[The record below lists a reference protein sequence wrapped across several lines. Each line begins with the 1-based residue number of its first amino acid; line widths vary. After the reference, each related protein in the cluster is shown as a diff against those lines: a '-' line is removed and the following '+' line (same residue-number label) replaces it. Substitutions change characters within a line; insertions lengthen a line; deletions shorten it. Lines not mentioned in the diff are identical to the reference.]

1 MNILDKQLAYWTN
14 QLAGAPVV
22 LEIPSDRPRS
32 PVGDLH
38 RARCQFTLP
47 SAMVMAL
54 RQLTPPEETSL
65 FVTLMSGFIVL
76 LNRYTGQEDMLVG
89 TPVALRDHGEAKFVE
104 NILALRAKVSSDT
117 TFAELLREVRQT
129 TLDAQANQDLPFSRL
144 VEELRIEPAIGHNS
158 LVQVVFQLRHETPFP
173 GECTA
178 QNQPARCESITSK
191 IDLALSV
198 VEQEEELRGAFEY
211 NADLFDDA
219 TIERMFGHFET
230 LLQGIVVNP
239 ERRLSELPMFTEG
252 ERHRILIEWN
262 DTQRDYPK
270 DKCIHQLFEAQVER
284 TPDSIAVVFE
294 DKQLTYRKLNARA
307 NQVAH
312 YLKKRGVGAE
322 VLVGICIERSLEM
335 VVTLLGV
342 LKAGGAYVPLDPTYP
357 RERLAF
363 MLEDT
368 QAPVLLTLGRLAE
381 RLPDGRREVICLD
394 TDWNTIAQESEE
406 TPTSAA
412 TAENLAYVIYTSGS
426 TGKPKGVM
434 IHHRGLANYLLWA
447 GQYYRMAEG
456 AGALV
461 HSPIGFDLT
470 ITTLFAPLL
479 VGQRVVLLP
488 EGVGIEELAGALS
501 AGRDFTLVKITPT
514 HLEALAHVLSDQD
527 LAGRVRVLV
536 VGGEMLRWEHISAW
550 RTHAPATRIINE
562 YGPTETV
569 VGCCIYEVTEESV
582 QSGSVPIGRAIDN
595 MEMDLLGPDL
605 QPVPAGEIGELY
617 IGGVALARG
626 YLNQPQTTQE
636 KFIQHR
642 LNGGPGSRLYKTGDL
657 ARYLADGNLEFLGRT
672 DHQVKVRGYRIELG
686 EIEVALAQHSAV
698 RDCVVVAREESSGPS
713 TALRTGTRLV
723 GYVVGKNGA
732 APQVNQL
739 RSFLQE
745 RLPSYMVPSAFVV
758 LDAFPLTVNGK
769 IDRDA
774 LPSRDQQHVPETIGE
789 FAHPRDSL
797 ERELAEIWEKVL
809 TVKRVGIRD
818 NIFDLGGNSIQIV
831 RLIAQI
837 EKNLHVNL
845 PLSAVFQ
852 APTIEQFALLVRQKR
867 EPSSLESLL
876 LTSQTSGHRPPLFS
890 YGGSV
895 ELARYLGSDQPCY
908 LLQFPGFNGH
918 PAPATIEEMARNR
931 IEEIRGIQ
939 PHGPYF
945 LAGFSF
951 GGLVMFEIAQQL
963 QQQAE
968 PIALLV
974 LIDPTLPNDGVSGAK
989 PANSHSG
996 VPPSG
1001 LLNRLSHHCRN
1012 LASLGLREKLGY
1024 ILAEI
1029 RWRIGFTRRLA
1040 WRLAFAAYFRLGYRL
1055 PPSLRPFYLSH
1066 VVVETTE
1073 RYVPK
1078 AFSGPFIVFRRPN
1091 YGTGEEWRRL
1101 AAGRIEIHEV
1111 LVDHGDFIKE
1121 PYVQVLASNLKNLLQ
1136 RAPKVVFLI
1145 WLTIGISPEF

>member
-1 MNILDKQLAYWTN
+1 MNVLGKQLVYWMN
-14 QLAGAPVV
+14 QLAGAPTV

-38 RARCQFTLP
+38 RAICQFTLP
-47 SAMVMAL
+47 SALVMAL

-89 TPVALRDHGEAKFVE
+89 TPVALRTQGEAKFVE

-117 TFAELLREVRQT
+117 TFARLVREVRQT

-158 LVQVVFQLRHETPFP
+158 LVQVVFQLRHESPFP

-178 QNQPARCESITSK
+178 QNQPARCESIMSK
-191 IDLALSV
+191 IDLALSL

-211 NADLFDDA
+211 NADLFDEA

-239 ERRLSELPMFTEG
+239 ERRLSELSMLTEG

-294 DKQLTYRKLNARA
+294 DQQLTYRELNART

-363 MLEDT
+363 MLEDS
-368 QAPVLLTLGRLAE
+368 QVRVLLTQAQLRGGLAQHAE
-381 RLPDGRREVICLD
+381 QIVCLD
-394 TDWNTIAQESEE
+394 DDRDAIARESEDNPVFCGKPE
-406 TPTSAA
+406 A
-412 TAENLAYVIYTSGS
+412 LAYVIYTSGS
-426 TGKPKGVM
+426 TGKPKGVA
-434 IHHRGLANYLLWA
+434 IEHHSTVTFLHWA
-447 GQYYRMAEG
+447 R
-456 AGALV
+456 
-461 HSPIGFDLT
+461 
-470 ITTLFAPLL
+470 TTFT
-479 VGQRVVLLP
+479 P
-488 EGVGIEELAGALS
+488 E
-501 AGRDFTLVKITPT
+501 
-514 HLEALAHVLSDQD
+514 D
-527 LAGRVRVLV
+527 LAGVLAATSICFDLSV
-536 VGGEMLRWEHISAW
+536 FELFVPLSWGGKVILAENVLQLSNSVVACDVTLINTVPSAIAELLRVGGLPDSVKIVNLAGEPLQISLVKQIYEQGKIERVFDLYGPSEDTTYSTCAI
-550 RTHAPATRIINE
+550 RDGNGPAT
-562 YGPTETV
+562 
-569 VGCCIYEVTEESV
+569 VGRPIANTQIY
-582 QSGSVPIGRAIDN
+582 
-595 MEMDLLGPDL
+595 LLDSCL
-605 QPVPAGEIGELY
+605 QPVPIGVPGALH
-617 IGGVALARG
+617 IGGDGLARC
-626 YLNQPQTTQE
+626 YLNRPELTAE
-636 KFIQHR
+636 KFIP
-642 LNGGPGSRLYKTGDL
+642 NPFSDEAGARLYKTGDL
-657 ARYLADGNLEFLGRT
+657 ARYLPDGNIQFLGRL
-672 DHQVKVRGYRIELG
+672 DSQVKIRGYRIELG
-686 EIEVALAQHSAV
+686 EIEAVLSQHPGVREAMVLA
-698 RDCVVVAREESSGPS
+698 RPDISGDK
-713 TALRTGTRLV
+713 RLV
-723 GYVVGKNGA
+723 AYVVSNGTQTPA
-732 APQVNQL
+732 TNDL
-739 RSFLQE
+739 REFLRA
-745 RLPSYMVPSAFVV
+745 RLPEYMVPSAFLR
-758 LDAFPLTVNGK
+758 LDRLLLTSSGK
-769 IDRDA
+769 VDRRR
-774 LPSRDQQHVPETIGE
+774 LPAPDQQHVPETIGE
-789 FAHPRDSL
+789 FARPRDSL

-818 NIFDLGGNSIQIV
+818 HIFDLGGNSLQMV

-845 PLSAVFQ
+845 PLSALFQ
-852 APTIEQFALLVRQKR
+852 APTIEQFALLVRRKR
-867 EPSSLESLL
+867 EPSSLESPLPA
-876 LTSQTSGHRPPLFS
+876 SQSSGHRPPLFS

-908 LLQFPGFNGH
+908 LLQFPGLNGH
-918 PAPATIEEMARNR
+918 PAPATIEEMAKNG

-945 LAGFSF
+945 LAGYSF

-974 LIDPTLPNDGVSGAK
+974 LIDPMLPKNEVSGAK
-989 PANSHSG
+989 PANSHSAI
-996 VPPSG
+996 PHSA
-1001 LLNRLSHHCRN
+1001 LLNRLFHPCGN

-1024 ILAEI
+1024 ILVEV
-1029 RWRIGFTRRLA
+1029 RRRIDRLKIDTQRLA
-1040 WRLAFAAYFRLGYRL
+1040 CTACFRLGYRL
-1055 PPSLRPFYLSH
+1055 PRPLRWFYFLQLA
-1066 VVVETTE
+1066 VETTE

-1078 AFSGPFIVFRRPN
+1078 AFSGPLIVFRRPN

-1111 LVDHGDFIKE
+1111 LVGHGDFIKE
-1121 PYVQVLASNLKNLLQ
+1121 PYVQVFASNLKNLLQ
-1136 RAPKVVFLI
+1136 RAHQVFLPI
-1145 WLTIGISPEF
+1145 WLTLGIPPEF

>member
-1 MNILDKQLAYWTN
+1 MNVLDKQLVYWTN

-38 RARCQFTLP
+38 RAICQFTLP

-89 TPVALRDHGEAKFVE
+89 TPVALRTQGEAKFVE

-129 TLDAQANQDLPFSRL
+129 TLDAQANQDLTFSRL
-144 VEELRIEPAIGHNS
+144 VEELRIEPAMGHNS
-158 LVQVVFQLRHETPFP
+158 LVQVVFQLRYETPFP
-173 GECTA
+173 GKCTA
-178 QNQPARCESITSK
+178 KNQPARCESITSK
-191 IDLALSV
+191 IDLALSL

-211 NADLFDDA
+211 NADLFDGA

-230 LLQGIVVNP
+230 LLQGIVANP
-239 ERRLSELPMFTEG
+239 ERRLSELSMLTEG
-252 ERHRILIEWN
+252 ERRRILIEWN

-294 DKQLTYRKLNARA
+294 NKQLTYRELNARA

-363 MLEDT
+363 MLEDS
-368 QAPVLLTLGRLAE
+368 QVRVLLTQAQLLGGLAQHAE
-381 RLPDGRREVICLD
+381 QIVCLD
-394 TDWNTIAQESEE
+394 DDRDAIARESEDNPVFCGKPE
-406 TPTSAA
+406 D
-412 TAENLAYVIYTSGS
+412 LAYVIYTSGS
-426 TGKPKGVM
+426 TGKPKGVA
-434 IHHRGLANYLLWA
+434 IEHHSTVTFLHWA
-447 GQYYRMAEG
+447 R
-456 AGALV
+456 
-461 HSPIGFDLT
+461 
-470 ITTLFAPLL
+470 TTFT
-479 VGQRVVLLP
+479 P
-488 EGVGIEELAGALS
+488 E
-501 AGRDFTLVKITPT
+501 
-514 HLEALAHVLSDQD
+514 D
-527 LAGRVRVLV
+527 LAGVLASTSICFDLSV
-536 VGGEMLRWEHISAW
+536 FELFVPLSWGGKVILAENVLQLSNSVVACDVTLINTVPSAIAELLRVGGLPDSVKTVNLAGEPLQISLVKQIYEQGKIERVFDLYGPSEDTTYSTCAI
-550 RTHAPATRIINE
+550 RDGNGPAT
-562 YGPTETV
+562 
-569 VGCCIYEVTEESV
+569 VGRPIANTQIY
-582 QSGSVPIGRAIDN
+582 
-595 MEMDLLGPDL
+595 LLDSCL
-605 QPVPAGEIGELY
+605 QPVPIGVSGALH
-617 IGGVALARG
+617 IGGDGLARC
-626 YLNQPQTTQE
+626 YLNRPELTAE
-636 KFIQHR
+636 KFIP
-642 LNGGPGSRLYKTGDL
+642 NPFSDEAGARLYKTGDL
-657 ARYLADGNLEFLGRT
+657 ARYLPDGNIQFLGRL
-672 DHQVKVRGYRIELG
+672 DNQVKIRGFRIELG
-686 EIEVALAQHSAV
+686 EIEAVLGQHPGVREAVVLARPDISGDKRLVAY
-698 RDCVVVAREESSGPS
+698 VVSSGTQAPA
-713 TALRTGTRLV
+713 TNDLREL
-723 GYVVGKNGA
+723 
-732 APQVNQL
+732 L
-739 RSFLQE
+739 RA
-745 RLPSYMVPSAFVV
+745 RLPEYMVPSAFLR
-758 LDAFPLTVNGK
+758 LDRLPLTSSGK
-769 IDRDA
+769 VDRRR
-774 LPSRDQQHVPETIGE
+774 LPAPDQQHVPETIGE
-789 FAHPRDSL
+789 IARPRDSL
-797 ERELAEIWEKVL
+797 ERALAEIWEKVL

-818 NIFDLGGNSIQIV
+818 NIFDLGGNSLQMV

-845 PLSAVFQ
+845 PLSALFQ
-852 APTIEQFALLVRQKR
+852 APTIEQFALLVRRKR
-867 EPSSLESLL
+867 AASSLESLL

-890 YGGSV
+890 CGGSV
-895 ELARYLGSDQPCY
+895 ELARYLGSNQPCY
-908 LLQFPGFNGH
+908 LLEFPGLNGH

-931 IEEIRGIQ
+931 IKEIRGIQ

-945 LAGFSF
+945 LAGYSF

-1029 RWRIGFTRRLA
+1029 RWRTDFTRRLA

-1055 PPSLRPFYLSH
+1055 PPSLRPFYMSH
-1066 VVVETTE
+1066 VVFETTE

-1111 LVDHGDFIKE
+1111 LVDDHGDFIKE

-1136 RAPKVVFLI
+1136 RAHKAVFPI
-1145 WLTIGISPEF
+1145 WLTIGIPPEF